1 MTGQKKVGVIGLG
14 SMGYGI
20 ATSIFRAGHTVWG
33 FDVAEA
39 QVEKFTAAGGK
50 SGDLV
55 DEAQHFDI
63 AVVVVLNASQTE
75 AVLFG
80 ENGCVPKMKPGTAII
95 SCATVAPQFAR
106 DMAERCKQY
115 GVFYLD
121 APISG
126 GSIKAAEGRLSVMA
140 SGLPETF
147 QIAKPALDAM
157 AETVFEL
164 GEDVGSGSAMKAVN
178 QLLAGIHIASMA
190 EALTFGIT
198 QGITPDKIVEV
209 ISQCA
214 GTSWMFENRAPHVVE
229 GDYTPHSAIDIWPK
243 DLGIVLDVA
252 RGARFSAPL
261 TAAAMQQFLAASGS
275 GLGHEDDAAV
285 AKVYARNADI
295 TLPGDK

>member
-1 MTGQKKVGVIGLG
+1 MAEQKKIGVIGLG

-20 ATSIFRAGHTVWG
+20 ATSISRSGHTVWG
-33 FDVAEA
+33 FDEA
-39 QVEKFTAAGGK
+39 AGQVEKFIAAGGK
-50 SGDLV
+50 TGNLA
-55 DEAQHFDI
+55 DEARHFDI
-63 AVVVVLNASQTE
+63 AVVVVLNAPQTE

-80 ENGCVPKMKPGTAII
+80 ENGFVPKMKPGTAII

-106 DMAERCKQY
+106 TMAERCKQF

-126 GSIKAAEGRLSVMA
+126 GSIKAGEGRLSVMA
-140 SGLPETF
+140 SGSPEAF
-147 QIAKPALDAM
+147 QTAQPALDAM

-164 GEDVGSGSAMKAVN
+164 GDDVGDGSAMKAVN
-178 QLLAGIHIASMA
+178 QLLAGVHIASMA

-198 QGITPDKIVEV
+198 QGIAPEKIVEV

-214 GTSWMFENRAPHVVE
+214 GTSWMFENRAPHVVT

-252 RGARFSAPL
+252 RGAKFSAPL

-275 GLGHEDDAAV
+275 GLGDEDDAAV
-285 AKVYARNADI
+285 AKVYARNANI
-295 TLPGDK
+295 TLPGEE